1 MASSGD
7 CADESPAWHHPRDV
21 ESSRHLM
28 TRVTVI
34 GAGTS
39 APQPETPASG
49 ILVETASTGILVDCG
64 QGVIRGLMPIRDPR
78 ELDAIVVGHLHA
90 DHYIDLVSL
99 RYLMPWDGFT
109 GRRVPVLL
117 PPGGRRRMAD
127 LASAIS
133 EREGFFDHT
142 FDVVEY
148 DPAKRVEIGDLTI
161 DFLAGRHYVP
171 AWGCAIHDRTG
182 GFVVVTG
189 DTGPNEPLVEA
200 SRGADVFIVE
210 ATLVSATEDDPA
222 RGHLTYDEALDMG
235 ARAGASTIILVH
247 YRPQNT
253 EAILAACATRPGACA
268 GRPGLSVEVGGARQA
283 GSSGTRSGNG
293 PARTADGRD
302 AGDGAAPGATRA
314 GQPDGAGRIA
324 ADVPAGTVSRAAR
337 AR

>member
-1 MASSGD
+1 LTSCCD
-7 CADESPAWHHPRDV
+7 WQTDRPACDYPRDA

-117 PPGGRRRMAD
+117 PPGGRRRMAE

-142 FDVVEY
+142 FDVLEY
-148 DPAKRVEIGDLTI
+148 DPARRVEIGDLTI
-161 DFLAGRHYVP
+161 DLLPGRHYVP
-171 AWGCAIHDRTG
+171 AWGCAIRDRAG

-189 DTGPNEPLVEA
+189 DTGPNEALVEA

-210 ATLVSATEDDPA
+210 ATLLSAGEDDPA
-222 RGHLTYDEALDMG
+222 RGHLTFDEALDMG
-235 ARAGASTIILVH
+235 ARAGAAATILVH
-247 YRPQNT
+247 YRPQNA
-253 EAILAACATRPGACA
+253 EAIRAACAARPGAFA
-268 GRPGLSVEVGGARQA
+268 GRPGLVVEVGA
-283 GSSGTRSGNG
+283 GHRSGASG
-293 PARTADGRD
+293 SGSDRVRLGRT
-302 AGDGAAPGATRA
+302 GDGDRPGGLEGTEAA
-314 GQPDGAGRIA
+314 GQPDGAGVVGL
-324 ADVPAGTVSRAAR
+324 DVPAGTASRAAR
-337 AR
+337 AN